1 METTIETITI
11 EDQGVTLP
19 AAVRAFAALGQ
30 ETRLKIFRILLQEGP
45 DGLPAGKI
53 AQMLEVPPSTLST
66 HLGVLEAAGLI
77 QSQRDARQIFYAA
90 DISGTRALLTYL
102 TRDCCQGRPEICN
115 DLGLSKTFSATSK
128 TGINHDGS

>member
-1 METTIETITI
+1 MEIITAQSI
-11 EDQGVTLP
+11 SPVEDASITLP

-30 ETRLKIFRILLQEGP
+30 ETRLKIFRTLLQEGP
-45 DGLPAGKI
+45 DGLPAGAI

-77 QSQRDARQIFYAA
+77 RSQRDARQICYAA
-90 DISGTRALLTYL
+90 DIDGTRALLTYL

-115 DLGLSKTFSATSK
+115 DLGVSEPLLRHETKR
-128 TGINHDGS
+128 GIS